1 MIAKFA
7 MLEARSVAAS
17 IKHLTNSVAVLLDTG
32 AQVLVMF
39 DNEYQAGL
47 GSTFEASQP
56 TVLGASADLQGLEHG
71 SLLTLPRADALM
83 GVDTWAVVGVQP
95 DGTGLTRLM
104 LERTT

>member
-1 MIAKFA
+1 MSKFA
-7 MLEARSVAAS
+7 ALEARSVAAS

-32 AQVLVMF
+32 AQARVMF

-56 TVLGASADLQGLEHG
+56 TALGASADLQGIGHG
-71 SLLTLPRADALM
+71 SLLTIGA
-83 GVDTWAVVGVQP
+83 DTWAVVGVQP

>member
-1 MIAKFA
+1 MSKFA
-7 MLEARSVAAS
+7 ALEARSVAAS
-17 IKHLTNSVAVLLDTG
+17 IKHLTNSAAVLLDTG
-32 AQVLVMF
+32 AQALVMF

-56 TVLGASADLQGLEHG
+56 TALGASADLQGLGHG
-71 SLLTLPRADALM
+71 SLLTI
-83 GVDTWAVVGVQP
+83 GTDTWAVVGVQP

>member
-17 IKHLTNSVAVLLDTG
+17 IKHVTNAVAVLLDTG
-32 AQVLVMF
+32 AQALVMF
-39 DNEYQAGL
+39 DNDYQAGL

-56 TVLGASADLQGLEHG
+56 TALGASADLQGLGHG
-71 SLLTLPRADALM
+71 SLLTIGA
-83 GVDTWAVVGVQP
+83 DTWAVVGVQP